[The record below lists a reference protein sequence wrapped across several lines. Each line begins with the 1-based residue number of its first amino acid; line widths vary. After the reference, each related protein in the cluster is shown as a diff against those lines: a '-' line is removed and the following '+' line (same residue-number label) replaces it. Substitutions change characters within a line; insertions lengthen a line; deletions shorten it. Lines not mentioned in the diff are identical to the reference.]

1 MVEQKVVFP
10 ARLADLQPHPSASE
24 PWKPII
30 HGMQVKR
37 TKFRVE
43 EKLKEWRRQGWL
55 HWLRKP
61 EP

>member
-1 MVEQKVVFP
+1 MVEQKIVFP

-55 HWLRKP
+55 HC
-61 EP
+61 